1 VAGDRPA
8 GGKLRIDRATWLIC
22 GIVLA
27 GIGFVGSMTLFT
39 TVSDN
44 SSLES
49 DISLGLL
56 GLAFAGVVL
65 GVLAIMGWGPFGH
78 DRVNTAGSGDES
90 QSRSGGVRHPHHRAE
105 D

>member
-1 VAGDRPA
+1 VPEHRRLVVAGDRPA

-65 GVLAIMGWGPFGH
+65 GGAGH
-78 DRVNTAGSGDES
+78 HGLGTIWT
-90 QSRSGGVRHPHHRAE
+90 
-105 D
+105 